1 MSQINT
7 PRVLIG
13 GVLAGIVVNIGEFLL
28 NGVILADYYAE
39 MGGRLGLPAMTT
51 KVFVVFILLSLLL
64 GIAAVWLY
72 AAARPRLGP
81 GVLSAAKIA
90 LAVWFFGYVNSA
102 AGLWGIGL
110 MDTNTALLALTWGF
124 VEIQLAVI
132 MGAWLYREP

>member
-7 PRVLIG
+7 PRVLLG

-28 NGVILADYYAE
+28 NGVILADYYTE
-39 MGGRLGLPAMTT
+39 MGGRLGLPAMDT
-51 KVFVVFILLSLLL
+51 KVFVIFILLSLVL

-90 LAVWFFGYVNSA
+90 LAVWFFGYVNAA
-102 AGLWGIGL
+102 AGFWGIGL
-110 MDTNTALLALTWGF
+110 MDTQTALMSLTWGF

-132 MGAWLYREP
+132 MGAWLYKEG